1 MNQGTPCKGAPS
13 FSQAVEKETVPEKD
27 GEVSLE
33 QPAGESGSR
42 DPPLTVTR
50 DLTSILHHE
59 GSIKK
64 RLSGVPVVAQWP
76 TDPTGNHEVS
86 GSVPGLALGVKD
98 PTQWVAVSCGGGCR
112 SGSDPALLWLWHRL
126 VAIAPIRPLAWE
138 SPYAARAAQEMA
150 KDKKKKN
157 PDCNCYKSIFC
168 TITHNSKTG
177 ISLNI

>member
-76 TDPTGNHEVS
+76 MDPTGNHEVS
-86 GSVPGLALGVKD
+86 GSVPGLAPGVKD
-98 PTQWVAVSCGGGCR
+98 PTQ
-112 SGSDPALLWLWHRL
+112 
-126 VAIAPIRPLAWE
+126 
-138 SPYAARAAQEMA
+138 
-150 KDKKKKN
+150 
-157 PDCNCYKSIFC
+157 
-168 TITHNSKTG
+168 
-177 ISLNI
+177 